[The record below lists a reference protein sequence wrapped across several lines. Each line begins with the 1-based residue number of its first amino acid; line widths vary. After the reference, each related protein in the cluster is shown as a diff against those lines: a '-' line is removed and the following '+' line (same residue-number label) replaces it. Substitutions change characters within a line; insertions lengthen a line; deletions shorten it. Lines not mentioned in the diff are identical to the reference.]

1 MKITMKFTTTIL
13 ICLALATSAV
23 AQNFSA
29 ERISNSLGS
38 GEMPIGVYYY
48 PEHWPEN
55 QWERDLTLMAELGF
69 QFTHFAE
76 FAWASMEPEKG
87 TFTFEWLD
95 RVVDIAHEKGL
106 KVIMCTPTPTPPAWL
121 TQKHPEILSVNA
133 DFIRQEHGSRLQ
145 AIYDHPTY
153 LHYASIII
161 EKMADRYGNHPAVA
175 GWQLDNEPHFGPT
188 VDYSEFAEK
197 QFPVWLRQKYNTIDS
212 LNQAW
217 GTSFWS
223 QSYNHFDQIVL
234 PNPNRAAQG
243 VNPHHMLDYQR
254 FMMNRLA
261 YALRFQADLLRENIS
276 EKQWITTNY
285 AYFKFLPL
293 TDPFRNRN
301 DLDFASHTMYL
312 TSGYLSDEGGPLAH
326 RLGSGLELS
335 FSAELA
341 RSVNGTTGIMEL
353 QPGQINWGAINPQPL
368 PGAVRMWIWHTW
380 ALGDQF
386 VCAYRFRQP
395 LFGSEQTHK
404 GIIDTDGISVARGG
418 KEYLQAMQ
426 EIAELEANDRSSIRR
441 KRQSPPK
448 AALSFSFDNINDIE
462 NHRHHADFDSW
473 QHVYDYYAALK
484 SMGSEVIFV
493 QPNEKV
499 DPTEY
504 PFWIVPALQQI
515 DEQQIKIW
523 EEFANKGG
531 HLIISSRTGK
541 KDLNGHLWEAHNQ
554 EPVYELIGTKIPEFD
569 HLPAQYPGTVTFNEK
584 NYEWYRWGDWLEPFP
599 DTQTLATYSD
609 QFYTET
615 AAVTKRATGNG
626 SVTYIGTWSNDGS
639 LERDIVSQQYQENGY
654 ETLILPPYVFS
665 GTRNGYRVFVNYSSE
680 DYTIPKIDEGN
691 IVLGDKVLKPGGVMV
706 VKE

>member
-1 MKITMKFTTTIL
+1 MNKSKKITSTIL
-13 ICLALATSAV
+13 ICLSLVTSAI
-23 AQNFSA
+23 AQNITP
-29 ERISNSLGS
+29 ETISNSLGS

-55 QWERDLTLMAELGF
+55 QWERDLSLMAELGF

-76 FAWASMEPEKG
+76 FAWASLEPEEG
-87 TFTFEWLD
+87 SFTFEWLD
-95 RVVDIAHEKGL
+95 KVVDIAHEKGL

-145 AIYDHPTY
+145 AIYDHPSY

-161 EKMADRYGNHPAVA
+161 GKMAERYGNHPAVA
-175 GWQLDNEPHFGPT
+175 GWQLDNEPHFGPI
-188 VDYSEFAEK
+188 VDYSKYAAE
-197 QFPVWLRQKYNTIDS
+197 QFPVWLRQNYNNIDS

-217 GTSFWS
+217 GTAFWS

-254 FMMNRLA
+254 FMMDRLA
-261 YALRFQADLLRENIS
+261 YALRFQADLIRETVS
-276 EKQWITTNY
+276 ERQWVTTNY

-293 TDPFRNRN
+293 TDPFRNRH

-312 TSGYLSDEGGPLAH
+312 TSGYLRDEGGPLAH

-341 RSVNGTTGIMEL
+341 RSVNETTGIMEL
-353 QPGQINWGAINPQPL
+353 QPGQINWGLINPQPL

-380 ALGDQF
+380 ALGDRF

-404 GIIDTDGISVARGG
+404 GIIDTDGTTVARGG

-426 EIAELEANDRSSIRR
+426 EIAELEANDRGSRHR
-441 KRQSPPK
+441 QRQSPPK
-448 AALSFSFDNINDIE
+448 AALSFTFDNINDIE
-462 NHRHHADFDSW
+462 NHRHHVDFDPW
-473 QHVYDYYAALK
+473 QHVYDYYAAVK
-484 SMGSEVIFV
+484 STGSEVKFV
-493 QPNEKV
+493 QPNEIV

-504 PFWIVPALQQI
+504 PFWIVPSLQQI

-523 EEFANKGG
+523 KEYANKGG

-554 EPVYELIGTKIPEFD
+554 EPVYELIGAKIPEFD
-569 HLPAQYPGTVTFNEK
+569 HLPAKYPGTITFNGK
-584 NYEWYRWGDWLEPFP
+584 DYQWYRWGDWLEPFS

-609 QFYTET
+609 QFYSGT
-615 AAVTKRATGNG
+615 AAVTQQQLGKGN
-626 SVTYIGTWSNDGS
+626 VTYIGVWSNGGE
-639 LERDIVSQQYQENGY
+639 LEKDLLNRLY
-654 ETLILPPYVFS
+654 EEKDLKTFQLPDYIFT
-665 GTRNGYRVFVNYSSE
+665 GERNGYRVFINYSSE
-680 DYTIPKIDEGN
+680 AWELPLTREHTLILGN
-691 IVLGDKVLKPGGVMV
+691 TVLEPGGVTV
-706 VKE
+706 IR